1 MYFVNAINSV
11 QVSVVFELPESKH
24 GLLYRG
30 CILLSFALAVQHERG
45 PRSSVAQ
52 KQKLLRH
59 KTIES
64 SSSSFQPEYACL
76 ETFIAKLRSA
86 EPDVNIVSAFNDGAS
101 HLCGPD
107 IFSETVAR
115 LLFKSVGWIK
125 NLSNYLGICFND
137 QV

>member
-1 MYFVNAINSV
+1 M
-11 QVSVVFELPESKH
+11 VFELSVCKGSEVSCCNC
-24 GLLYRG
+24 
-30 CILLSFALAVQHERG
+30 CIDVFSFGIAVQHERG
-45 PRSSVAQ
+45 PRSSVTQ

-59 KTIES
+59 KIIDS

-76 ETFIAKLRSA
+76 ETFIAKLRSV
-86 EPDVNIVSAFNDGAS
+86 EPDLNIVSAFNDGAS

-107 IFSETVAR
+107 IFSEAVAR